1 MKFIEWFLMLFFR
14 KKAKIVKQEAFI
26 ERQEAILNYAK
37 VKQQN
42 EKYLSRFSGKKR
54 YVKTGKL

>member
-1 MKFIEWFLMLFFR
+1 MKFIEWFFMLFFR
-14 KKAKIVKQEAFI
+14 RKAKVVKQEAFI
-26 ERQEAILNYAK
+26 ERQEAIVNYAK

>member
-1 MKFIEWFLMLFFR
+1 MKFIEWFFMLFFR
-14 KKAKIVKQEAFI
+14 KKAKVVKQEAFI
-26 ERQEAILNYAK
+26 ERQEAIVNYAK

>member
-1 MKFIEWFLMLFFR
+1 MKFIEWFFMLFFR
-14 KKAKIVKQEAFI
+14 KKAKVVKQEAII
-26 ERQEAILNYAK
+26 ERQEAIVNYAK
-37 VKQQN
+37 VKQHN